1 MIETL
6 WIDDQWKLQEDFI
19 GEAEQ
24 FGINI
29 YPFDNGEDG
38 MKELKEKK
46 DFYHSV
52 ILDAK
57 VKLSHDSEKIGLEG
71 LTYSRDILITIN
83 EHKYMPYFILT
94 GQPDYMETNMF
105 REAYGEFYT
114 KGDDNSLLFNAIIDS
129 AKKHSEIQ
137 ARTDFP
143 ESFNCFDLGILST
156 KSKSLYINMLS
167 SFRQDDFKKA
177 NLNDQRDLLESLFL
191 DLHDP
196 IPCIPLFCFPN
207 GRPNQEWCTRFLEG
221 YETSNFMGA
230 SAKLDKNIPRNIQA
244 TFRKIKESTNGYS
257 HLTEDEIVKT
267 PFIANIY
274 GFVEILEWLPKFV
287 EVNYKNYI

>member
-1 MIETL
+1 
-6 WIDDQWKLQEDFI
+6 
-19 GEAEQ
+19 
-24 FGINI
+24 
-29 YPFDNGEDG
+29 
-38 MKELKEKK
+38 
-46 DFYHSV
+46 
-52 ILDAK
+52 
-57 VKLSHDSEKIGLEG
+57 
-71 LTYSRDILITIN
+71 

-207 GRPNQEWCTRFLEG
+207 GRPNQEWC
-221 YETSNFMGA
+221 
-230 SAKLDKNIPRNIQA
+230 
-244 TFRKIKESTNGYS
+244 
-257 HLTEDEIVKT
+257 
-267 PFIANIY
+267 
-274 GFVEILEWLPKFV
+274 
-287 EVNYKNYI
+287 